1 MQKKRK
7 IIISIA
13 ISLGLAL
20 AATQISNNGGLQSSI
35 LKIFLNSD
43 AIELSSL
50 GDKSHK

>member
-35 LKIFLNSD
+35 LAPLQSCKT
-43 AIELSSL
+43 
-50 GDKSHK
+50 